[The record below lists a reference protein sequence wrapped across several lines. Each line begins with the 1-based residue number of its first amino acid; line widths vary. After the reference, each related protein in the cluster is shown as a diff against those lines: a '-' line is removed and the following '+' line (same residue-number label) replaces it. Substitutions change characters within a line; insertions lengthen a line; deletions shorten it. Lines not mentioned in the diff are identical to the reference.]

1 MILCYALGGGLGHV
15 ARSRALLHTLG
26 EAGGGRGA
34 GLDGEPVTV
43 LVSSP
48 LALDSRALGS
58 WTAMPAP
65 DGAAAS
71 ATALGA
77 WVEEAVAR
85 LKPRAVYVDAF
96 AGGVLGELCG
106 MAWPPGVELC
116 HTARRLRWQRYR
128 RRLGGGPLP
137 VYRRTHVVEPLEEEH
152 RATLAACSAE
162 LAEVAVVDPP
172 ERPMPRSETPN
183 GAGLAPAGDGAPAAV
198 GLALAGVTWDGVA
211 AAGAAGAGAAT
222 VGAESGVAPGD
233 AWLVVHS
240 GPPAEI
246 LQLVAYAADL
256 RRQAGSSAP
265 LALIAPLGPP
275 DLPAGTVHLD
285 LYPAWPLFAA
295 ASRIVTACGWNSMRQ
310 TEAHRQRHHFL
321 PFPRPLDDQFE
332 RAARRR
338 RAEPASP

>member
-26 EAGGGRGA
+26 AAAGGRGS

-43 LVSSP
+43 LVSTP
-48 LALDSRALGS
+48 LGLDSRALGS
-58 WTAMPAP
+58 WAAMLAP

-71 ATALGA
+71 AAALGA
-77 WVEEAVAR
+77 WVGEAVAR
-85 LKPRAVYVDAF
+85 LRPRAVYVDAF

-137 VYRRTHVVEPLEEEH
+137 AYRRTYVVEPLEEEH
-152 RATLAACSAE
+152 RAALAACSAE
-162 LAEVAVVDPP
+162 LAEVALVDPP
-172 ERPMPRSETPN
+172 ERPMARGETSS
-183 GAGLAPAGDGAPAAV
+183 DKPAA
-198 GLALAGVTWDGVA
+198 GVA
-211 AAGAAGAGAAT
+211 R
-222 VGAESGVAPGD
+222 EH

-240 GPPAEI
+240 GPLAEI
-246 LQLVAYAADL
+246 HQLVAYAADL

-265 LALIAPLGPP
+265 LVLIAPFRFQEPS
-275 DLPAGTVHLD
+275 AEVVHFD
-285 LYPAWPLFAA
+285 CYPAWPLFAA
-295 ASRIVTACGWNSMRQ
+295 APCIVTACGWNSMRQ
-310 TEAHRQRHHFL
+310 TEPHRERHHCL
-321 PFPRPLDDQFE
+321 PFPRPLDDQFK

-338 RAEPASP
+338 RAAGSRVDEFWS